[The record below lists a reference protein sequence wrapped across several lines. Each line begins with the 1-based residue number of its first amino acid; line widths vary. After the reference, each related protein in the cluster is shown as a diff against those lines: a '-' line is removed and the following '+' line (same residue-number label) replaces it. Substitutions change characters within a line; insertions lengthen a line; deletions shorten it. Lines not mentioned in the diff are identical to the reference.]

1 MYEDLNQRD
10 LEILFFIKRFIES
23 KSYPPTVREICSG
36 CNIKSTSTVYYAL
49 EKLES
54 TNYIRK
60 DASKTRAIEIVPQ
73 DDDILMLKKKTVDV
87 PIVGRVTAGAPIL
100 AVQNIEDTMPLPVEF
115 VSNKELFIL
124 KVKGESMINAG
135 IYDGDYVIIEK
146 TNSARNGE
154 KVLALIEDE
163 ATIKTFYKE
172 KDRYRLQPENDNME
186 PFYFD
191 KVDILGKI
199 VGLYRKIN

>member
-154 KVLALIEDE
+154 KILALIEDE

-199 VGLYRKIN
+199 VGLYRKMN

>member
-1 MYEDLNQRD
+1 MYEDLNQRE

-49 EKLES
+49 EKLET

-60 DASKTRAIEIVPQ
+60 DASKTRALEIVPQ

-87 PIVGRVTAGAPIL
+87 PILGRVTAGAPIL
-100 AVQNIEDTMPLPVEF
+100 AVQNIEDTMPLPVDF

-135 IYDGDYVIIEK
+135 ICDGDYVIIEK

-154 KVLALIEDE
+154 KVLALIDEE

-172 KDRYRLQPENDNME
+172 KDRYRLQPENDNMD

-199 VGLYRKIN
+199 VGLYRKMN

>member
-1 MYEDLNQRD
+1 MYEDLNQRE

-49 EKLES
+49 EKLET

-60 DASKTRAIEIVPQ
+60 DASKTRALEIVPQ

-87 PIVGRVTAGAPIL
+87 PILGRVTAGAPIL
-100 AVQNIEDTMPLPVEF
+100 AVQNIEDTMPLPVDF

-135 IYDGDYVIIEK
+135 IFDGDYVIIEK

-154 KVLALIEDE
+154 KVLALIDEE

-199 VGLYRKIN
+199 VGLYRKMN

>member
-1 MYEDLNQRD
+1 MYEDLNQRE

-23 KSYPPTVREICSG
+23 KSYPPTVREICTG
-36 CNIKSTSTVYYAL
+36 CNIKSTSTVYYSL

-60 DASKTRAIEIVPQ
+60 DASKTRALEIVPQ

-87 PIVGRVTAGAPIL
+87 PIVGHVTAGAPIL
-100 AVQNIEDTMPLPVEF
+100 AVQNIEDTMPLPVDF

-124 KVKGESMINAG
+124 KVKGESMINVG
-135 IYDGDYVIIEK
+135 IFDGDYVIIEK

-154 KVLALIEDE
+154 KVLALIDDE